1 MVGTRRGSLGIS
13 VLADPRA
20 PSRIYE
26 SGPLFIECWFM
37 NGYRTSPALQAGLSR
52 TMLKKTRADSKC
64 HPTKISLF
72 LFLFAVMPSALG
84 HIGGQNHRAFK
95 PRCP

>member
-13 VLADPRA
+13 VLAEPCA

-37 NGYRTSPALQAGLSR
+37 NGNQTAPALQAGLS
-52 TMLKKTRADSKC
+52 TEMLKENR
-64 HPTKISLF
+64 HPEQELNDKNCLNACGMGDKEF
-72 LFLFAVMPSALG
+72 LTVIL
-84 HIGGQNHRAFK
+84 
-95 PRCP
+95 

>member
-13 VLADPRA
+13 VLAEPRT

-37 NGYRTSPALQAGLSR
+37 NGYRLHLLCRPV
-52 TMLKKTRADSKC
+52 C
-64 HPTKISLF
+64 HDDAKE
-72 LFLFAVMPSALG
+72 
-84 HIGGQNHRAFK
+84 K
-95 PRCP
+95 PIQ